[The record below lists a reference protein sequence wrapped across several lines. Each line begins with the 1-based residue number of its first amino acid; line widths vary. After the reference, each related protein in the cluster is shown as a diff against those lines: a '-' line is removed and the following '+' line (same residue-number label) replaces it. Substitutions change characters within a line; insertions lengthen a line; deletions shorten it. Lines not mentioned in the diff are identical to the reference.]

1 MLLAS
6 LFKIFREAVPS
17 GPYCEVRLINLKLWH
32 MKLLAALAG
41 GLAGAITVTIL
52 HELTRKLDPTAP
64 RLDLV
69 GESATQKLAQKAGYK
84 PPTGNSLYA
93 GSLAGSILTNAL
105 SYSLA
110 GMSGKRPLSLGTI
123 VGAAMGWSAL
133 KLPKKLGLRSI
144 HTDGSTKRRWLT
156 MALYITGG
164 LVASAVSRRIEK
176 KRRQKPI
183 VSPYKSPDEAWKPV
197 LDIVV

>member
-1 MLLAS
+1 MKLMAS
-6 LFKIFREAVPS
+6 LV
-17 GPYCEVRLINLKLWH
+17 
-32 MKLLAALAG
+32 G

-52 HELTRKLDPTAP
+52 HELTRKVDPSAP

-69 GESATQKLAQKAGYK
+69 GESAAQKLAQKAGYT

-93 GSLAGSILTNAL
+93 SSLAGSLLTNTL

-110 GMSGKRPLSLGTI
+110 GVSGKKPLSIGTI
-123 VGAAMGWSAL
+123 VGAVMGYGAV
-133 KLPKKLGLRSI
+133 KLPKKLGLSNV
-144 HTDGSTKRRWLT
+144 HTDGSSKRRWLT
-156 MALYITGG
+156 VALYITGG
-164 LVASAVSRRIEK
+164 LVASAVTRRLEK
-176 KRRQKPI
+176 KRQQRHI